1 MVFSALGALTAQGSK
16 SSCWCLIGG
25 GVSGLGT
32 ITGDH
37 AGVIDYRYPPAESPE
52 APVGKEE

>member
-1 MVFSALGALTAQGSK
+1 MFSALGALTAEGLR

-32 ITGDH
+32 VTGDH
-37 AGVIDYRYPPAESPE
+37 TGVIDYWNPPAESPG